1 MGGRAVEGTGLENR
15 QTRKGFV
22 SSNLTPSAILL
33 RAPRFAGLECPLKRS
48 RMPSEA
54 SAKEGCH
61 MHYVYLIRSL
71 NVPVQK
77 YVGLSDDLKMRLKEH
92 NSGKSR
98 HTSKFK
104 PWELVTYIAF
114 TNKTKAEQFE
124 IYLKQGSGHAF
135 AKKRL
140 W

>member
-1 MGGRAVEGTGLENR
+1 
-15 QTRKGFV
+15 
-22 SSNLTPSAILL
+22 
-33 RAPRFAGLECPLKRS
+33 
-48 RMPSEA
+48 
-54 SAKEGCH
+54 
-61 MHYVYLIRSL
+61 MHYVYLIRSV

-77 YVGLSDDLKMRLKEH
+77 YVGLSDDLKIRLKEH